1 MRALAAAGRLATG
14 PGNRGRD
21 PHVLAVALVAL
32 LAARQ
37 GCGAAAGRAFAR
49 RVQGRVGGRLRALRG
64 GAAGVAKALGGQ
76 ALGRAA
82 DPVLEGV
89 AGLGGLAAG
98 ACEELGAFPADGRW
112 GEGARGAL
120 APALEAAGAAHRE
133 EPVAVLQAA
142 WLAFELARPGRG
154 RPEGWKATSA
164 GDVVTVGAAPAA
176 RTSPTSAR
184 RRGDAVTVGAAP
196 AARACDPLQRDVEE
210 TRSPSARP
218 LARAR
223 GLGLK

>member
-120 APALEAAGAAHRE
+120 APALEAGEIPSTDVLVGPRRSSGLGVPPDAGAS
-133 EPVAVLQAA
+133 PFGAA
-142 WLAFELARPGRG
+142 DDRISDEDYIRGGSDKAGGRLPDAF
-154 RPEGWKATSA
+154 
-164 GDVVTVGAAPAA
+164 VGARGSPRPREASSGCALAESAPVVPG
-176 RTSPTSAR
+176 SS
-184 RRGDAVTVGAAP
+184 
-196 AARACDPLQRDVEE
+196 
-210 TRSPSARP
+210 
-218 LARAR
+218 
-223 GLGLK
+223 